1 MPNLNGDNTLLKALL
16 QTAPK
21 NATNFI
27 GNPNQT
33 PVLVATTTTATTTTQ
48 AAVAAVP
55 PPTTYVAQTTGET
68 LKSNLNNFIDI

>member
-21 NATNFI
+21 NATNFN

-33 PVLVATTTTATTTTQ
+33 PVLVATTTTTTTQ
-48 AAVAAVP
+48 AAVAAVA

-68 LKSNLNNFIDI
+68 LKSNLNNFIHI